1 MVEPDFRPVFENFL
15 GGTRVLFSSKTARI
29 VVAAALLAC
38 AALVPLRGSSTASIG
53 SLSSLI
59 GFSGRLK
66 AVFALPGDALAGA
79 VRSTEAGVYPAAG
92 SATVAAAAAGQA
104 LQNLSVIVM
113 KPFSAKVN
121 GRIGTYRMGN
131 WPYETTAPRNAN
143 YAPPR
148 GFIEV
153 TRQSFDTNVSDHF
166 TLGEFLTKDQRD
178 VWPKYLVL
186 DRRLLDKLEL
196 TIAELNGMGYPVTD
210 LTVMSGFRTPQYN
223 EKGVG
228 GGGRSAVSRHQYGD
242 AADVYPDG
250 NGDGRLD
257 DLNRDGRVD
266 LKDARILASAAE
278 AVEKKNPDLVGGI
291 GIYPANS
298 AHGPFVHIDARGTR
312 ARWGG

>member
-1 MVEPDFRPVFENFL
+1 
-15 GGTRVLFSSKTARI
+15 VLFSSKIARS
-29 VVAAALLAC
+29 VAAAAFLTC
-38 AALVPLRGSSTASIG
+38 AALVPLGGASTASIG

-59 GFSGRLK
+59 GFSGKLK

-79 VRSTEAGVYPAAG
+79 VGSAEAGVYPAAG
-92 SATVAAAAAGQA
+92 SATAVAAGQA

-131 WPYETTAPRNAN
+131 WPYETTAPSNPN
-143 YAPPR
+143 YAPPK

-153 TRQSFDTNVSDHF
+153 TRQSFGTNVSDHF

-196 TIAELNGMGYPVTD
+196 TIAELNGMGFPVAD

-228 GGGRSAVSRHQYGD
+228 AGGRSAVSRHQYGD

-298 AHGPFVHIDARGTR
+298 AHGPFVHIDTRGTR

>member
-1 MVEPDFRPVFENFL
+1 M
-15 GGTRVLFSSKTARI
+15 LFSSKTARFS
-29 VVAAALLAC
+29 AAAVLLA
-38 AALVPLRGSSTASIG
+38 AVALVPLRGASTASIG

-59 GFSGRLK
+59 GFSGKLK

-79 VRSTEAGVYPAAG
+79 VGSTEAGVYHPASN
-92 SATVAAAAAGQA
+92 SADAATQA

-131 WPYETTAPRNAN
+131 WPYENAPPRSAS
-143 YAPPR
+143 YAPPK

-153 TRQSFDTNVSDHF
+153 SRESFGTNVSEHF
-166 TLGEFLTKDQRD
+166 TVGEFLTKDQRD

-196 TIAELNGMGYPVTD
+196 TIAELNGMGYSVTD

-228 GGGRSAVSRHQYGD
+228 AGGRSAVSRHQYGD

-278 AVEKKNPDLVGGI
+278 AVEKKNPELIGGI